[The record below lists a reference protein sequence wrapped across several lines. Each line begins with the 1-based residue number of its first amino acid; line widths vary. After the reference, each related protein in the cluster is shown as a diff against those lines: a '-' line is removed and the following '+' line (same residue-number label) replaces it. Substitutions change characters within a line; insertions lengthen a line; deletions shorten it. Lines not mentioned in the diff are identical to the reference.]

1 MTTTTTT
8 AVLASPVADSG
19 GTVPEPSSLAGT
31 SPTAFLGVEVLPL
44 LPQILAV
51 LVVGTVLGLFT
62 IIGPDRLQA
71 FRGRA
76 AERIQTVLPYLLLLG
91 GVLVINSLLR
101 DVGPGLSW
109 IIGWQITDW
118 IFAVEGNFVGWIQ
131 SFSHPVAS
139 VYFSYIYVYGYIF
152 LMVFPVVAYLLL
164 SDDRP
169 IKEAALA
176 YSINYGIGVIC
187 YLLFIAYGPRN
198 VMPDTV
204 DQILYLSWPE
214 SHLLTSQINA
224 NVNVFPSLHT
234 SLSVSVAVLAYR
246 TRDEY
251 PRWLPVATLLAVSVM
266 IATMYLG
273 IHWGI
278 DVFFGVL
285 LGLFSVGAAAWLTS
299 PARKD
304 GRLWRLGQRLRQ
316 PIDRPVAALF
326 EWLQQRRQ
334 TGGSQ

>member
-1 MTTTTTT
+1 MTLQLTVA
-8 AVLASPVADSG
+8 AVGPAASG
-19 GTVPEPSSLAGT
+19 GAAP
-31 SPTAFLGVEVLPL
+31 AFLGVGVLPL

-62 IIGPDRLQA
+62 IVGLDRLRG

-76 AERIQTVLPYLLLLG
+76 AERFQTVLPYLVLLG
-91 GVLVINSLLR
+91 GVLIINSMLR
-101 DVGPGLSW
+101 DIGPELSW

-118 IFAVEGNFVGWIQ
+118 IFAVEGTFVGWLQ
-131 SFSHPVAS
+131 SFSNPAAN

-152 LMVFPVVAYLLL
+152 LMVFPIIAYLVLD
-164 SDDRP
+164 DDRP

-176 YSINYGIGVIC
+176 YTINYGIGVVC

-204 DQILYLSWPE
+204 DQILYLNWPE

-234 SLSVSVAVLAYR
+234 SLSVSVAALAYR
-246 TRDEY
+246 TRSEY
-251 PRWLPVATLLAVSVM
+251 PRWVPVATVLAVSVM

-273 IHWGI
+273 IHWAT

-285 LGLFSVGAAAWLTS
+285 LGLFSVGVAAWLTS
-299 PARKD
+299 PNRRD
-304 GRLWRLGQRLRQ
+304 GRLWRLGQRFRRPL
-316 PIDRPVAALF
+316 DRSVAALF
-326 EWLQQRRQ
+326 DWIEKRRG
-334 TGGSQ
+334 TSG